1 MRFPTA
7 ATLVLFALAGCS
19 SSQPA
24 TFSVVS
30 ASVDPTYYCPGG
42 ANNAAYDLR
51 AAVDVRNGTSKVVTI
66 DGATAEMTLASVKG
80 SWLEKV
86 GDRYNADG
94 VKVTPAS
101 VAAGG
106 HSTLTVTIPSAC
118 TSGKYGTGTSSSADY
133 NVTVHLSTSAGKFAV
148 TAANQHEIV
157 AD

>member
-1 MRFPTA
+1 MRFAIA
-7 ATLVLFALAGCS
+7 AALVLLLIAACS
-19 SSQPA
+19 SSQPT
-24 TFSVVS
+24 TFTVVS
-30 ASVDPTYYCPGG
+30 AAVDPTYYCPGG
-42 ANNAAYDLR
+42 ANNAAYDLL
-51 AAVDVRNGTSKVVTI
+51 ATVDVRNGTSKAVTI
-66 DGATAEMTLASVKG
+66 DSATAQMTLASVKG

-94 VKVTPAS
+94 VKVTPTS

-118 TSGKYGTGTSSSADY
+118 TSGRYGTGTSSSADY
-133 NVTVHLSTSAGKFAV
+133 SVTVHLSTSAGNFTI

>member
-1 MRFPTA
+1 MRSVLVALLALVVA
-7 ATLVLFALAGCS
+7 AACS
-19 SSQPA
+19 SSRPA
-24 TFSVVS
+24 TFTLDS

-42 ANNAAYDLR
+42 ANNAPYDLH
-51 AAVDVRNGTSKVVTI
+51 ATVKVHNGTSKAVTI
-66 DGATAEMTLASVKG
+66 AAVTAQMTVASIKG

-86 GDRYNADG
+86 GDRYDADG
-94 VKVTPAS
+94 VKFEPAT

-106 HSTLTVTIPSAC
+106 NSSVKLTIPSAC

-133 NVTVHLSTSAGKFAV
+133 SVTVHLATSAGAFAI